1 MVGSREY
8 GLDPAEKQ
16 VSSCAQQLQGPAA
29 LRTSK
34 IKVIEFEFAADG
46 AVKTASLGV

>member
-34 IKVIEFEFAADG
+34 IKAREFEFAAFG
-46 AVKTASLGV
+46 TGKMARFGF